1 MARRALRLC
10 QVWLCVLCV
19 STAPLPRIGLQ
30 DDEGSGPTASGPLNV
45 TSRKLFPIACP
56 MWCKPTLCK
65 SPACSRCDLCGGS
78 EHKIE
83 IPAFTPAASPP
94 AANNY
99 VAASSKFD
107 PTFKGL
113 MSNAPFGQTPRP
125 GPSFKGPPGLSP
137 GSTSYGLQ
145 GADFVA
151 NLNRQFAQG
160 SSDSNLRDG
169 MSLSE
174 AGVFVRQFDHLS
186 SWDRSL
192 QAWLPCGLDMWC
204 AKYHY
209 HWPASILNPGAAQKL
224 YYHSEAGMILNPDVL
239 KLNCLYP
246 EDGNSMAR
254 PDCKGPGDGRT
265 CINGCYP
272 QGQQCQDKGQDWE
285 CSYPPEYIAEV
296 MRVRARRS
304 AANQM
309 EVIVDLSSLKMPE
322 AILGWFYMPGGDKPT
337 VVKVRN
343 AFLKRYGLD
352 PNSKPL
358 VSLDFKRAKPFR
370 LAGG

>member
-1 MARRALRLC
+1 
-10 QVWLCVLCV
+10 
-19 STAPLPRIGLQ
+19 
-30 DDEGSGPTASGPLNV
+30 
-45 TSRKLFPIACP
+45 
-56 MWCKPTLCK
+56 
-65 SPACSRCDLCGGS
+65 
-78 EHKIE
+78 
-83 IPAFTPAASPP
+83 
-94 AANNY
+94 
-99 VAASSKFD
+99 
-107 PTFKGL
+107 
-113 MSNAPFGQTPRP
+113 MSNAPLGQTPRP
-125 GPSFKGPPGLSP
+125 GLTFKGPPGLSP

-151 NLNRQFAQG
+151 HLNQQFAQG

-192 QAWLPCGLDMWC
+192 QAWLPCALDMWC

-272 QGQQCQDKGQDWE
+272 QGQQCQDIGQDWE

-322 AILGWFYMPGGDKPT
+322 AILGWFYMPGGDKST
-337 VVKVRN
+337 VAKVRN
-343 AFLKRYGLD
+343 AFLKQYRLD
-352 PNSKPL
+352 TNSAPL
-358 VSLDFKRAKPFR
+358 VSLDLRRAQPFK
-370 LAGG
+370 LADQKLE